1 MWSRLFGNG
10 RSRGADHNL
19 GAWGGAGATNLMM
32 VLDVIEVVEEKS
44 TSAHVGGRGGSTGPF
59 GIMDCILAVSKS
71 VFNCKHLTCE
81 TCGST

>member
-44 TSAHVGGRGGSTGPF
+44 TSAHVGGG
-59 GIMDCILAVSKS
+59 AVAQ
-71 VFNCKHLTCE
+71 
-81 TCGST
+81 